1 MFSIEEGRAKDVEIN
16 SRFLDRL
23 KKFESFVSEPN
34 ESVESDNFGT
44 EDFVFL

>member
-1 MFSIEEGRAKDVEIN
+1 MFSIEEGRAKDVEMD

-23 KKFESFVSEPN
+23 SKFETFVSEPS
-34 ESVESDNFGT
+34 ESESLDNYGT